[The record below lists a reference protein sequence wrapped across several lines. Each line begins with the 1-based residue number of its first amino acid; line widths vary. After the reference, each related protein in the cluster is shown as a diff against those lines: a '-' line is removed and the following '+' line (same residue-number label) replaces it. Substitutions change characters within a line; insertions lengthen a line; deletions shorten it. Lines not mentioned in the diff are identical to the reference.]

1 MFHTHR
7 FFCETSFSD
16 ILCQLIPLIDLG
28 QRICAGIKQAFHFQ
42 RNVYSDGN
50 NESAK
55 VTALIAKSD
64 GPKEGWETI
73 FDAVVK
79 ESAIRNKKAQRQGLL
94 KGIISL
100 FEKDPDAKNSNAE
113 QLPMLAFASEIL
125 GNLPY
130 TSLSDPLFIVYHSSC
145 IAALDGQGVLTQ
157 FAELLGGDVCDPN
170 SEEDDIEKSSNQGKF
185 NAAELG
191 LEAKGAEFGQL
202 CVEAARILPLLKLK
216 QFLRKAYNISEARV
230 TSYVPSEKE
239 LIHEKGI
246 SIADGPPFSFT
257 MKSILDA
264 DGNINWCNAVQIYS
278 SFRKLMR
285 DAEADDVHVDLE
297 PTKSPKRTIKRKHS
311 GSSDQVVEES
321 PKVSPEA

>member
-1 MFHTHR
+1 LFHTHR

-297 PTKSPKRTIKRKHS
+297 PTKSPKRKRKHS